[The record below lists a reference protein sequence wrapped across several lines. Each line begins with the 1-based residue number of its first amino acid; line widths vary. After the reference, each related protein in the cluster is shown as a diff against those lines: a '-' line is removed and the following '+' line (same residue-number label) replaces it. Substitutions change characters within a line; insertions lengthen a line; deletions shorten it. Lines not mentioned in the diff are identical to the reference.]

1 MDVIDLLGHQG
12 LVLVAAAL
20 TALVLLVAY
29 RLTARFAWREGGA
42 ANAATRLVH
51 AGETLGLFIISGSV
65 AHGCIH
71 GEELGSEL
79 GWTAIF
85 GICGAVLLAATGRL
99 GASVLLGARQQQEVA
114 RGNVAAGLACAG
126 HYVATAIIIARC
138 LYGND
143 LHTLGVSIAFF
154 AIGQITLHGF
164 ILLFRALTSYDDAE
178 EIRGENLAA
187 ALSYSGAAIALAMI
201 IAHAAE
207 GEFIGW
213 SASLKAYGAALVVS
227 FALWPVRQIVVQTI
241 IVGARPALWRGR
253 LDEGIARERNAGL
266 GALEA
271 VTYLATAL
279 VVTWLT

>member
-1 MDVIDLLGHQG
+1 MDPIELLGHQG

-42 ANAATRLVH
+42 GSAATRLVH

-65 AHGCIH
+65 ARGCIH
-71 GEELGSEL
+71 GEELLSEL

-99 GASVLLGARQQQEVA
+99 GTSALLGASQKQEIS
-114 RGNVAAGLACAG
+114 RGNAAAGLACAG
-126 HYVATAIIIARC
+126 HYVATSIIIAHC

-143 LHTLGVSIAFF
+143 LRTLGVSIAFF
-154 AIGQITLHGF
+154 VIGQVTLHGF
-164 ILLFRALTSYDDAE
+164 IVLFRALTSYDDAE
-178 EIRGENLAA
+178 EIRGENMAA
-187 ALSYSGAAIALAMI
+187 ALSYAGAAVALAMI

-207 GEFIGW
+207 GEFVGW
-213 SASLKAYGAALVVS
+213 SASLKAYGAALVVA
-227 FALWPVRQIVVQTI
+227 FALWPVRQLVVQTI
-241 IVGARPALWRGR
+241 IVGARPTLWRGK
-253 LDEGIARERNAGL
+253 LDDGIARERNTGL

-279 VVTWLT
+279 VVTWLM